1 MNKKCIIKNL
11 KTLLLDKPLY
21 LIDEYF
27 NLYTQD
33 EDWEC
38 AYHVLKWNLYYN
50 CQFYKTVFIMHVFM
64 VKCNGNL
71 LNYVPY
77 IEFTVWKLSIL

>member
-33 EDWEC
+33 ED
-38 AYHVLKWNLYYN
+38 
-50 CQFYKTVFIMHVFM
+50 
-64 VKCNGNL
+64 
-71 LNYVPY
+71 
-77 IEFTVWKLSIL
+77 